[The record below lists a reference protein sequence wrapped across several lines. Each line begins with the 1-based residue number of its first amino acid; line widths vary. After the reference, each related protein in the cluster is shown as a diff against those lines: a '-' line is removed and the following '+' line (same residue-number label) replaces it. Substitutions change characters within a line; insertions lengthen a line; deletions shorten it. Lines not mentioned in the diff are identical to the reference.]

1 MQRTALVIMIAAA
14 CLFTAV
20 HPAAAKELPE
30 LYTLTSSKS
39 RIYGTWGFSLVSKT
53 YWYVAI
59 DTNELKQQL
68 LKLPRGSSIE
78 WYERPGTNRVY
89 PPEPMFSDIR
99 RFLSEHHFKL
109 VFTHTPRK
117 L

>member
-1 MQRTALVIMIAAA
+1 MTRATLVTMIAAA
-14 CLFTAV
+14 SLLTAI
-20 HPAAAKELPE
+20 HPVATAKEQPE
-30 LYTLTSSKS
+30 LYTLHPSKG
-39 RIYGTWGFSLVSKT
+39 IYGTWGFALVSKT

-59 DTNELKQQL
+59 NTNELKQQL
-68 LKLPRGSSIE
+68 LKLPPGSSIE
-78 WYERPGTNRVY
+78 WYKRPGEVY

-109 VFTHTPRK
+109 VFTDKSRK